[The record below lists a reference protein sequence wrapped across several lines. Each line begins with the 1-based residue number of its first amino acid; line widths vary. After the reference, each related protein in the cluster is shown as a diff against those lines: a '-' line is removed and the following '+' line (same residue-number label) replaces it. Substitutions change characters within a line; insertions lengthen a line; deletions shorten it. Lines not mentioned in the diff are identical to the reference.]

1 MSISELRD
9 ATKTYGSGAAAVH
22 ALEKVSLAFEPG
34 EFTAISGPSGSGK
47 TTLLN
52 LVGLLDVPTSGSVRI
67 IDQAVAGLGSRAL
80 ARLRAQNIG
89 FVFQFVARSASIS
102 MEYR

>member
-1 MSISELRD
+1 
-9 ATKTYGSGAAAVH
+9 
-22 ALEKVSLAFEPG
+22 
-34 EFTAISGPSGSGK
+34 
-47 TTLLN
+47 
-52 LVGLLDVPTSGSVRI
+52 VGLLDVPTSGSVRI